1 MNHQGSTSLPC
12 PNSFNFGLSG
22 RDRAV
27 FTKIGFRR
35 PREGVF
41 GVGMADIAG
50 AVLDIIAEKAKTD
63 RSQLSLETELSTLT
77 LDSLDVVEIIFQLEE
92 RFDISIPYNAN
103 EAAGAAGAGLKTVGD
118 VLEMVRKQMADG
130 AA

>member
-1 MNHQGSTSLPC
+1 
-12 PNSFNFGLSG
+12 
-22 RDRAV
+22 
-27 FTKIGFRR
+27 
-35 PREGVF
+35 
-41 GVGMADIAG
+41 MADIAG

-63 RSQLSLETELSTLT
+63 RSQLTLETELSTLT

-103 EAAGAAGAGLKTVGD
+103 EAGGAAGAGLKTVGD
-118 VLEMVRKQMADG
+118 VMEMVRKQTADG